1 MKLGELDRSP
11 NLKRLNE
18 IIKVLSNYEFGY
30 ITERIKLKNRIPFKS
45 HSYEYESIEE
55 LDSTIPS
62 RIRLVLQELG
72 TTFIKLGQTLSTRP
86 DLVGD
91 EIAAELSKLQ
101 DDNPPVDFE
110 VIKSII
116 RDELGNSPENLFLE
130 FEEEPLGSA
139 SIGQVHK
146 AVLKNG
152 DKVAIKIQKPGVEEL
167 IHKDI
172 NIMRFLAKRV
182 NEYMP
187 QFRNYNLPG
196 IVNEFERSILKEI
209 DYTQEAMNII
219 RFDYNFKE
227 DETVYVPQVYKEYS
241 TKKVITMELIEGRKV
256 SDIFNVE
263 SEFDKP
269 LIAKRGIE
277 SFFKQVLVDG
287 FFHADPHPANIYIL
301 DGNVVCFLDY
311 GMMGI
316 LDQEFRENLAELIIY
331 FVENSVKGMINQ
343 LVYMGIINES
353 IDIKAFRYE
362 LTDLMYRYYG
372 IGLNEMHGGM
382 NDLISLMR
390 KYKIQLPR
398 EFVLLARGIGMLEDT
413 GEKLDPNFNPVEAF
427 KPMARGVISKKISPS
442 RFVDFIKDNLFEI
455 EHLMKT
461 LPHSLSKTLYRL
473 EEGKISIE
481 IEHKDMERISN
492 KVSMALIIAAL
503 LIGSSLI
510 MQTDKGI
517 LILGFPF
524 LGIIGF
530 IISMILGIGLVLS
543 VLKHRQI

>member
-1 MKLGELDRSP
+1 MKLGEFNQSP

-30 ITERIKLKNRIPFKS
+30 ITEKIKLKNKFPFKS

-55 LDSTIPS
+55 LDSTIPT

-91 EIAAELSKLQ
+91 DIAVELSKLQ

-110 VIKSII
+110 IIKSII
-116 RDELGNSPENLFLE
+116 EEELGNSPEDLFLE
-130 FEEEPLGSA
+130 FKEEPLGSA

-146 AVLKNG
+146 AILKNG

-172 NIMRFLAKRV
+172 NIMRFLAKRID
-182 NEYMP
+182 EYMP

-196 IVNEFERSILKEI
+196 IVDEFERSILKEI
-209 DYTQEAMNII
+209 DYTQEAMNIM

-227 DETVYVPQVYKEYS
+227 DETVYVPGVYKEYS
-241 TKKVITMELIEGRKV
+241 TKKVLTMELIEGKKI
-256 SDIFNVE
+256 SDIFNAE
-263 SEFDKP
+263 DGYDKP
-269 LIAKRGIE
+269 LIAKRGIK
-277 SFFKQVLVDG
+277 SFFKQVLFDG
-287 FFHADPHPANIYIL
+287 FFHADPHPANIYVL
-301 DGNVVCFLDY
+301 DDNVVCFLDY

-331 FVENSVKGMINQ
+331 FMENSVKGMINQ

-372 IGLNEMHGGM
+372 IEISDMHGGM

-390 KYKIQLPR
+390 KYKIMLPR
-398 EFVLLARGIGMLEDT
+398 EFVLLARGIGMLEET
-413 GEKLDPNFNPVEAF
+413 GERLDPNFNPVESF
-427 KPMARGVISKKISPS
+427 KPMAKKVISKRVSPS
-442 RFVDFIKDNLFEI
+442 RFAGFLKDNIFEV
-455 EHLMKT
+455 EHLIKT
-461 LPHSLSKTLYRL
+461 LPRTLSRTLYRL
-473 EEGKISIE
+473 EEGKITIE
-481 IEHKDMERISN
+481 LEHKDMERISN
-492 KVSMALIIAAL
+492 KVSTALIIAAL

-517 LILGFPF
+517 LILGYPF

-530 IISMILGIGLVLS
+530 VISMILGISLVLS
-543 VLKHRQI
+543 ILKYREI

>member
-1 MKLGELDRSP
+1 MKLGDGNT

-18 IIKVLSNYEFGY
+18 IIKVLGKYEFGY
-30 ITERIKLKNRIPFKS
+30 ITEKIKLKNKIPFTG

-55 LDSTIPS
+55 LDATAPL
-62 RIRLVLQELG
+62 RLRLVLQELG
-72 TTFIKLGQTLSTRP
+72 TTFIKLGQTLSTRS

-91 EIAAELSKLQ
+91 EIAGEFSKMQ

-110 VIKSII
+110 IIKSLIGE
-116 RDELGNSPENLFLE
+116 ELGDSPENLFSL
-130 FEEEPLGSA
+130 FEREPLGSA

-152 DKVAIKIQKPGVEEL
+152 DKVAVKVQKPGVEDL
-167 IHKDI
+167 IRKDI
-172 NIMRFLAKRV
+172 TIMRFLARRV
-182 NEYMP
+182 NDYMP

-196 IVNEFERSILKEI
+196 IVDEFERSILKEI
-209 DYTQEAMNII
+209 DYTQEALNII
-219 RFDYNFKE
+219 RFEYNFK
-227 DETVYVPQVYKEYS
+227 DDATVYVPMVYKGYS
-241 TKKVITMELIEGRKV
+241 TSKVLTMELIGGKKV
-256 SDIFNVE
+256 SDVINSDE
-263 SEFDKP
+263 GFDKP

-277 SFFKQVLVDG
+277 SFFKQVLIHG
-287 FFHADPHPANIYIL
+287 FFHADPHPANIYVLEDNI
-301 DGNVVCFLDY
+301 VCFLDY

-316 LDQEFRENLAELIIY
+316 LDKEFRENLAELIVY
-331 FVENSVKGMINQ
+331 FMENSVKGMINQ
-343 LVYMGIINES
+343 LIYMGIINET

-372 IGLNEMHGGM
+372 VGLNEMHGGM

-390 KYKIQLPR
+390 NYKIQLPR

-427 KPMARGVISKKISPS
+427 KPMAMKVIGKKISPV
-442 RFVDFIKDNLFEI
+442 RIIDLVKDNVFEV
-455 EHLMKT
+455 EHLLKT
-461 LPHSLSKTLYRL
+461 LPRSVSRTLYRL

-530 IISMILGIGLVLS
+530 IISMILGLALVLS
-543 VLKHRQI
+543 VLKHREI

>member
-1 MKLGELDRSP
+1 MKLGEFDQSP
-11 NLKRLNE
+11 NLKRLNQ
-18 IIKVLSNYEFGY
+18 IIKVLGNYEFGY
-30 ITERIKLKNRIPFKS
+30 IAEKVKLKNKIPFKS
-45 HSYEYESIEE
+45 RSYEYESIEE
-55 LDSTIPS
+55 LDATIPL

-91 EIAAELSKLQ
+91 DIAAELSKLQ

-110 VIKSII
+110 IIKSVIGE
-116 RDELGNSPENLFLE
+116 ELGDSPDNLFSE
-130 FEEEPLGSA
+130 FNKEPLGSA

-152 DKVAIKIQKPGVEEL
+152 DKVAIKIQKPGVED
-167 IHKDI
+167 IIRKDI
-172 NIMRFLAKRV
+172 SIMRFLAKRV
-182 NEYMP
+182 DDYMP

-209 DYTQEAMNII
+209 DYNQEAMNIT
-219 RFDYNFKE
+219 RFNYNFKD

-241 TKKVITMELIEGRKV
+241 TKKVLTMELIEGKKV
-256 SDIFNVE
+256 SDVINSNE
-263 SEFDKP
+263 GYDKP

-287 FFHADPHPANIYIL
+287 FFHADPHPANIYVL
-301 DGNVVCFLDY
+301 DNNIVCFLDY

-316 LDQEFRENLAELIIY
+316 LDQEFRENLAELIVY
-331 FVENSVKGMINQ
+331 FMENSVKGMINQ
-343 LVYMGIINES
+343 LVYMGIINEAV
-353 IDIKAFRYE
+353 DINAFRYE

-390 KYKIQLPR
+390 RYKIQLPR
-398 EFVLLARGIGMLEDT
+398 EFVLLARGIGMLEDS

-427 KPMARGVISKKISPS
+427 KPMAMTVIRKKISPL
-442 RFVDFIKDNLFEI
+442 RIIDFLKDNLFEF
-455 EHLMKT
+455 EHLLKT
-461 LPHSLSKTLYRL
+461 LPHGISKTLYKL
-473 EEGKISIE
+473 EEGKLTLE

-492 KVSMALIIAAL
+492 KISTALIISAL

-524 LGIIGF
+524 LGLIGF
-530 IISMILGIGLVLS
+530 IISMILGLMLVLS
-543 VLKHRQI
+543 ILKHREI

>member
-1 MKLGELDRSP
+1 MKLGEFDQSP
-11 NLKRLNE
+11 NLNRLNH

-30 ITERIKLKNRIPFKS
+30 IAEKVKLKNKIPFKS

-55 LDSTIPS
+55 LDATIPL

-91 EIAAELSKLQ
+91 DIAAELSKLQ

-110 VIKSII
+110 IIKSVIEE
-116 RDELGNSPENLFLE
+116 ELGDSPDNLFLS
-130 FEEEPLGSA
+130 FEKEPLGSA

-152 DKVAIKIQKPGVEEL
+152 DKVAIKIQKPGVED
-167 IHKDI
+167 IIRKDI

-182 NEYMP
+182 NDYMP

-209 DYTQEAMNII
+209 DYTQESMNII
-219 RFDYNFKE
+219 RFEHNFK
-227 DETVYVPQVYKEYS
+227 DNETVYVPLVYKEYS
-241 TKKVITMELIEGRKV
+241 TKKILTMELIEGKKI
-256 SDIFNVE
+256 SDVITSDE
-263 SEFDKP
+263 EYDKP

-301 DGNVVCFLDY
+301 DDNVICFLDY

-316 LDQEFRENLAELIIY
+316 LDQEFRENLAELIVY
-331 FVENSVKGMINQ
+331 FMENSVKGMINQ
-343 LVYMGIINES
+343 LVYMGIINEAV
-353 IDIKAFRYE
+353 DINAFRYE

-390 KYKIQLPR
+390 RYKIQLPR
-398 EFVLLARGIGMLEDT
+398 EFVLLARGIGMLEDS

-427 KPMARGVISKKISPS
+427 KPMAMKVISKKISPL
-442 RFVDFIKDNLFEI
+442 RIVDFLKDNLFEF
-455 EHLMKT
+455 EHLLKT
-461 LPHSLSKTLYRL
+461 LPHGISKTLYKL
-473 EEGKISIE
+473 EEGKLTLE
-481 IEHKDMERISN
+481 IEHKGMERISN
-492 KVSMALIIAAL
+492 KISTALIIAAL

-530 IISMILGIGLVLS
+530 IISMMLGLVLVLS
-543 VLKHRQI
+543 VLKHREI

>member
-1 MKLGELDRSP
+1 MKLGEFDQSP

-30 ITERIKLKNRIPFKS
+30 VTEKIKLKNKFPFKG
-45 HSYEYESIEE
+45 HDYEYESIEE
-55 LDSTIPS
+55 LDATIPT
-62 RIRLVLQELG
+62 RLRLVLQELG

-91 EIAAELSKLQ
+91 DIAAELSKLQ

-110 VIKSII
+110 IIKSII
-116 RDELGNSPENLFLE
+116 EEELKDSPDNLFSS
-130 FEEEPLGSA
+130 FEKEPLGSA
-139 SIGQVHK
+139 SIGQVHA

-152 DKVAIKIQKPGVEEL
+152 DEVAIKVQKPGVEEL

-172 NIMRFLAKRV
+172 TIMRFLAKRV
-182 NEYMP
+182 HEYMP

-209 DYTQEAMNII
+209 DYAQEAMNIM

-227 DETVYVPQVYKEYS
+227 DETVYVPKVYKEYS
-241 TKKVITMELIEGRKV
+241 TKKVITMELIKGKKI
-256 SDIFNVE
+256 SDVFNL
-263 SEFDKP
+263 DDGYNKP

-277 SFFKQVLVDG
+277 SFFKQVLIDG
-287 FFHADPHPANIYIL
+287 FFHADPHPANIYVL
-301 DGNVVCFLDY
+301 DNNVVCFLDY

-331 FVENSVKGMINQ
+331 FIENSVKGMINQ
-343 LVYMGIINES
+343 LIYMGIINES
-353 IDIKAFRYE
+353 IDINSFRYE

-413 GEKLDPNFNPVEAF
+413 GEKLDPEFNPVDFF
-427 KPMARGVISKKISPS
+427 KPMAKKVIGKKISPS
-442 RFVDFIKDNLFEI
+442 RFVEFIKDNLFEV
-455 EHLMKT
+455 EHLIKT
-461 LPHSLSKTLYRL
+461 VPHALTKTLYRL
-473 EEGKISIE
+473 EEGKITLE
-481 IEHKDMERISN
+481 VEHKDMERISN
-492 KVSMALIIAAL
+492 KISTSLIIAAL

-530 IISMILGIGLVLS
+530 VVSMVLGIGLVLS
-543 VLKHRQI
+543 VLKHREI